1 MKLKIILAGI
11 AVSVAASVANA
22 HSFKFGN
29 IDIGHPYARS
39 TAPGQPNGGAYLS
52 LYNKGGD
59 DKLLSATAAVSNSVE
74 LHLMS
79 MDGNVMRMRQVD
91 GVALPAGKMVELKPG
106 ALHVM
111 LLGLKAPLKEGDKF
125 PMKLTFEKAGEVE
138 VTVNVE
144 GPAANHEHENHDHM
158 K

>member
-52 LYNKGGD
+52 LDNKGGD